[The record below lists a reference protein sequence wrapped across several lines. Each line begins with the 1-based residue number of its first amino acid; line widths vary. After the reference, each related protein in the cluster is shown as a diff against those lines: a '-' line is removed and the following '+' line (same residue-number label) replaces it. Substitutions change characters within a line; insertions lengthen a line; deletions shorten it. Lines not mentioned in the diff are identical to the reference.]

1 MAGLGGK
8 PGAEGLALKVLK
20 HTEESLQVL
29 SGTKCTLYIIKHSQ
43 NPNTSSTV
51 RILTPRALPD
61 S

>member
-29 SGTKCTLYIIKHSQ
+29 SGTKCTLYII
-43 NPNTSSTV
+43 
-51 RILTPRALPD
+51 LTPQTL
-61 S
+61 SES